1 MSLCKRKWT
10 PGKGVENRVWVVDY
24 FDQTDE
30 RKGVGE
36 GLAQYD
42 RQLPGKVG
50 RVVVDGKRRGRL
62 GR

>member
-10 PGKGVENRVWVVDY
+10 PGKGVDY
-24 FDQTDE
+24 FDQTGE
-30 RKGVGE
+30 RQGVGE
-36 GLAQYD
+36 GVAQYD
-42 RQLPGKVG
+42 RQLPSKVG